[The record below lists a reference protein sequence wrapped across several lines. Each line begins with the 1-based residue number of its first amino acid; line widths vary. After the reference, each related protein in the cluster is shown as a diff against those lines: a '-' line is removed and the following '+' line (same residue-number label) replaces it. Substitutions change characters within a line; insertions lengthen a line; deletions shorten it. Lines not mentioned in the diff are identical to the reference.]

1 MGNGTALRRGL
12 GAVGSGMGTVKHGK
26 SAAAHHPQYRLLPS
40 PATSHRQQEERR
52 CITEGTTF
60 VELDVKSMINSPKS
74 TGMGFWSINPYVGCQ
89 LGCTYCYAHYAH
101 RYAAERAYDAGNIS
115 GEEFTQ
121 LSQSNDE
128 DAFTRHVFVK
138 RRQAVLEALERDLI
152 KIHKQ
157 NSFPNIVIGTATD
170 PYQFAERQFGIT
182 RVLLEK
188 FLSTQECALSITT
201 KSPLVCRDI
210 DLLQKL
216 GRRHSVTVYLSL
228 ITIDARVIRLF
239 EKRSPLPHARLHA
252 LRKLRDAG
260 INAGVNVAPV
270 LPGITDS
277 AFQIEA
283 LTTAAKEAGA
293 AFVRPD
299 VLRMYPAIR
308 NELLPVIERHFP
320 NAWPRY
326 RRAYREEQTAPPDYL
341 NAIRRRF
348 ERAARKHGIDP
359 VDPLD
364 KQEQRAAESAVQLS
378 LL

>member
-1 MGNGTALRRGL
+1 
-12 GAVGSGMGTVKHGK
+12 MGTVKNGT
-26 SAAAHHPQYRLLPS
+26 SAAAHHTQYRLLPS
-40 PATSHRQQEERR
+40 PSTPYRQQEEL
-52 CITEGTTF
+52 CSTTGGTTF
-60 VELDVKSMINSPKS
+60 LELDVKTMINSPKS

-89 LGCTYCYAHYAH
+89 FGCTYCYAHYAH
-101 RYAAERAYDAGNIS
+101 RYAVERAYDIGNIS
-115 GEEFTQ
+115 GDEFSQ
-121 LSQSNDE
+121 LSQPNDE
-128 DAFTRHVFVK
+128 DAFSRHVFVK
-138 RRQAVLEALERDLI
+138 KRQAVLDALEHDLA
-152 KIHKQ
+152 KVHRQ
-157 NSFPNIVIGTATD
+157 DNFPNIVIGTATD
-170 PYQFAERQFGIT
+170 PYQLAERQFGIT

-188 FLSTQECALSITT
+188 FLSVQECALSITT

-216 GRRHSVTVYLSL
+216 GRRHRVTVYISL

-252 LRKLRDAG
+252 LSKLREAG
-260 INAGVNVAPV
+260 INAGINVAPV

-308 NELLPVIERHFP
+308 DELLPIIEQHFP
-320 NAWPRY
+320 NVWPRY

-359 VDPLD
+359 VDPLET
-364 KQEQRAAESAVQLS
+364 KEQRAAEPAVQLS